1 MFDPKKYYI
10 KNIEKFRNYYE
21 NNKDNILEY
30 EKIYYEQNRAKI
42 REKQNIYFKKYYSL
56 NKEYINNNSL
66 QRYYNINYSHPSY
79 IHNNDSKIST
89 NLNNEL
95 LDRNIIIK
103 LTDDDA

>member
-66 QRYYNINYSHPSY
+66 QRYYNKHDLYY
-79 IHNNDSKIST
+79 YD
-89 NLNNEL
+89 NLNNQI
-95 LDRNIIIK
+95 LDQNIIIR
-103 LTDDDA
+103 LTD

>member
-10 KNIEKFRNYYE
+10 KNIEKFINYYE

-56 NKEYINNNSL
+56 NK
-66 QRYYNINYSHPSY
+66 
-79 IHNNDSKIST
+79 
-89 NLNNEL
+89 
-95 LDRNIIIK
+95 
-103 LTDDDA
+103 

>member
-30 EKIYYEQNRAKI
+30 EKIYYEQNRTKI
-42 REKQNIYFKKYYSL
+42 REKQNTYFKKYYSL

-66 QRYYNINYSHPSY
+66 QRYYNKNGLYY
-79 IHNNDSKIST
+79 YD
-89 NLNNEL
+89 NLNNQILET
-95 LDRNIIIK
+95 NIIIR
-103 LTDDDA
+103 LTD